1 MVMAISLGVFLLSLL
16 VGIAIG
22 GVLFFVLDIAIG
34 LALAG
39 FAFMIV
45 SSLYRYLKFFRK
57 QVTCG
62 KCGHTWYEGSPE

>member
-39 FAFMIV
+39 FCVYDCLIT
-45 SSLYRYLKFFRK
+45 L
-57 QVTCG
+57 QI
-62 KCGHTWYEGSPE
+62 PEIFQKAGDVWKVWAHMV